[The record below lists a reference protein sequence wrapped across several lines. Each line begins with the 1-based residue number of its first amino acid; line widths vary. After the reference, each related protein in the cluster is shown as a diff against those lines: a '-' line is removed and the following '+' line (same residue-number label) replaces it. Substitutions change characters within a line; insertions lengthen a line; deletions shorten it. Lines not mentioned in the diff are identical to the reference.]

1 MKHLLLFF
9 LFISL
14 SIATV
19 RAQSSADLRVYPNP
33 ASEYIQLS
41 DNGLV
46 ETVAVYNLAGMEVRT
61 FDSTSSKR
69 YFVGDLPKGMY
80 LVQLLGPKRERIV
93 TRRLNIR

>member
-9 LFISL
+9 LFVSL
-14 SIATV
+14 TIAV
-19 RAQSSADLRVYPNP
+19 KAQSSADVRVYPNP

-41 DNGLV
+41 DNSLV

-61 FDSTSSKR
+61 FDSTTSNR
-69 YFVGDLPKGMY
+69 YFVGDLPRGMY
-80 LVQLLGPKRERIV
+80 LIQLLGPKRERIV